1 MNTRELRNRNQKVM
15 VYAMTL
21 IPFALFVYIL
31 ILPLGTSLYY
41 SLTTWKGLGQPKL
54 VWLDNYSRLFQDRNF
69 WLVVKNTLIYS
80 LYCTLGQVGLA
91 LVVSL
96 LINGKTLRWRALHRA
111 VIFFPVV
118 MAPVVVGF
126 VWKMAYNADYGFIN
140 SILRALGLEG
150 AIQMW
155 LDNPEIILR
164 TVSVPV
170 IWQYIGLYMVML
182 LSAMSAIDP
191 SIYECAELDGANG
204 FQRAT
209 RITIPLIWNTFKIVV
224 ILVASGT
231 MKIYD
236 HIIALT
242 GGGPG
247 RSSMSMAVYAYQN
260 TFKFQKFGYG
270 SAISIMILVI
280 AGGIGLLVQMIMRRE
295 DA

>member
-1 MNTRELRNRNQKVM
+1 MTQVLIMTAIVIYLLGM
-15 VYAMTL
+15 LAVGVVYSKKNNSVDDFYLGGRKLGPFVTAMSAEASDMSSWL
-21 IPFALFVYIL
+21 LMG
-31 ILPLGTSLYY
+31 LPGVAY
-41 SLTTWKGLGQPKL
+41 LTGMAEASWTA
-54 VWLDNYSRLFQDRNF
+54 
-69 WLVVKNTLIYS
+69 I
-80 LYCTLGQVGLA
+80 GLA
-91 LVVSL
+91 VGTWLNW
-96 LINGKTLRWRALHRA
+96 LIVAKRIRRYSQKLDAITIPQFFSKRW
-111 VIFFPVV
+111 
-118 MAPVVVGF
+118 GDD
-126 VWKMAYNADYGFIN
+126 K
-140 SILRALGLEG
+140 
-150 AIQMW
+150 
-155 LDNPEIILR
+155 
-164 TVSVPV
+164 
-170 IWQYIGLYMVML
+170 YM

-209 RITIPLIWNTFKIVV
+209 RITLPLIWNTFKIVV

>member
-1 MNTRELRNRNQKVM
+1 MNTRELRTTGQKVFTYVM
-15 VYAMTL
+15 VM
-21 IPFALFVYIL
+21 IPFILFLYIL
-31 ILPLGTSLYY
+31 IFPLGTSIYY
-41 SLTTWKGLGQPKL
+41 SLCSWKGVGAPKFIL
-54 VWLDNYSRLFQDRNF
+54 FDNFEKLFRDKNF
-69 WLVVKNTLIYS
+69 WLVVKNTFVYS
-80 LYCTLGQVGLA
+80 VYCTIGQVGLA
-91 LVVSL
+91 LIISL
-96 LINGKTLRWRALHRA
+96 LLNGRMLKLKALHRA

-126 VWKMAYNADYGFIN
+126 VWKIAYNADYGFIN
-140 SILRALGLEG
+140 TFLRALGMG
-150 AIQMW
+150 GSIQLW
-155 LDNPEIILR
+155 LDNVDIILT
-164 TVSVPV
+164 TVSIPV

-182 LSAMSAIDP
+182 LSSMSAIDP

-209 RITIPLIWNTFKIVV
+209 RITLPLIWNMLKIVI

-260 TFKFQKFGYG
+260 TFKFTNFGYG
-270 SAISIMILVI
+270 AAISVMILVF
-280 AGGIGLLVQMIMRRE
+280 AGGIGLLINAIMGKKGE
-295 DA
+295 